1 MESRSF
7 DSLLLNAVKNLN
19 CNWQRISFLFANG
32 LCELLL
38 QTDNGIVVGR
48 SVEINWVDVLFV
60 RDWVLEHP
68 IQVRVELL
76 LFQPWERL
84 VRALLIKHSVSAV
97 FVRSGLQ
104 ITDLLSLEVLDR
116 VVNNVAKTLV

>member
-38 QTDNGIVVGR
+38 QTDDGIVVGC
-48 SVEINWVDVLFV
+48 SVKINWVDVLFV

-76 LFQPWERL
+76 LFQPWESF

-97 FVRSGLQ
+97 FVRSGLLF
-104 ITDLLSLEVLDR
+104 TDLLSLEVLDR
-116 VVNNVAKTLV
+116 VVNNVAIALI